1 MAFLIACQR
10 MIILYI
16 ILLSEDEQ
24 RLLLV
29 KELNTYGF
37 DVSVLGVDKLK
48 TFVHKKLM
56 FSKNQN
62 G

>member
-1 MAFLIACQR
+1 

-24 RLLLV
+24 RLLLI

-37 DVSVLGVDKLK
+37 NFDESVLGVDKFK
-48 TFVHKKLM
+48 SFVHKKLM